1 MRTQIIQDHNGLPTG
16 VFIPMEDW
24 ENIKKSYPDIEE
36 ISNDIPDWQKEI
48 ISERLESMSKNPKRI
63 KPIQGLFD
71 VLDKKVKR

>member
-24 ENIKKSYPDIEE
+24 ENMKKSYPDIEE

-48 ISERLESMSKNPKRI
+48 ISERLESMAKNPKRI

>member
-48 ISERLESMSKNPKRI
+48 ISERLESMAKNPKRI

-71 VLDKKVKR
+71 ALDKKVKR